1 MRRLHGAEEAEG
13 FFARRSWALDDPL
26 PDQIRDSVKRIFGED
41 LTALQVAARIIADVR
56 RDGDR
61 AILRL
66 SGEIDGV
73 ELEFIEVPADEMS
86 AAASELPPGI
96 LCSLEFAAGRI
107 EAFQSPR
114 ARPAGPIPTSLTVR

>member
-13 FFARRSWALDDPL
+13 FFTRRSWALDDPL

-61 AILRL
+61 AILRH

-73 ELEFIEVPADEMS
+73 ELEFIEVPADEMEAMRAMVLEIMP
-86 AAASELPPGI
+86 AAMELSVPLKVDVKSGYNWGE
-96 LCSLEFAAGRI
+96 LN
-107 EAFQSPR
+107 
-114 ARPAGPIPTSLTVR
+114 